1 MDFIQTH
8 SSAMRSGLD
17 YTSLFISDIV
27 GFKRPKIRSETR
39 LVNYEFDQLDR
50 FLSNYKFFD
59 HTEFKVISALMYV
72 VISLSTK
79 IMLQE
84 AQKTCYTS
92 DFIDI
97 MFVKEGGKKIM
108 LDVLNVFKS

>member
-1 MDFIQTH
+1 M
-8 SSAMRSGLD
+8 
-17 YTSLFISDIV
+17 
-27 GFKRPKIRSETR
+27 
-39 LVNYEFDQLDR
+39 VNYEFDQLDR
-50 FLSNYKFFD
+50 FLSNSKFFD
-59 HTEFKVISALMYV
+59 HPESKVISALMYV
-72 VISLSTK
+72 VITLSTK
-79 IMLQE
+79 IMLQG